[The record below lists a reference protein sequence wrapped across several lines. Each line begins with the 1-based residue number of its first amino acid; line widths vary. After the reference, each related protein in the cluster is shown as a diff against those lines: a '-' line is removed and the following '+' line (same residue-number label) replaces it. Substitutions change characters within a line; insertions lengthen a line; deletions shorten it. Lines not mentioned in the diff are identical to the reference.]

1 MPQTKSQHSSTLSK
15 LYKSRKIIL
24 SLAQKR
30 GYNIE
35 DYDNF
40 TINELNVLWVNNQM
54 DILLENNKEDK
65 KLYIK
70 YHIMNKISPKNI
82 YEYIDDLY
90 RIEEILDEEKDD
102 LIIVIKDKCSD
113 SLLALISA
121 IYNKDKIFFNVYN
134 YNNYLFNILEHERVP
149 KHTLLTNSQKEAISK
164 KYNILKDSEYPEIS
178 RFDPVAMAIGLRP
191 GQLCE
196 IERSSPTSL
205 TTKYY
210 RICV

>member
-54 DILLENNKEDK
+54 DILLENEKEDK

-121 IYNKDKIFFNVYN
+121 IYN
-134 YNNYLFNILEHERVP
+134 L
-149 KHTLLTNSQKEAISK
+149 
-164 KYNILKDSEYPEIS
+164 
-178 RFDPVAMAIGLRP
+178 
-191 GQLCE
+191 
-196 IERSSPTSL
+196 SL
-205 TTKYY
+205 
-210 RICV
+210 IHI

>member
-54 DILLENNKEDK
+54 DILLENEKEDK

-149 KHTLLTNSQKEAISK
+149 KHTLLTDSQKEAISK

>member
-1 MPQTKSQHSSTLSK
+1 MPQTKSQHSSTL
-15 LYKSRKIIL
+15 
-24 SLAQKR
+24 
-30 GYNIE
+30 E
-35 DYDNF
+35 
-40 TINELNVLWVNNQM
+40 NE
-54 DILLENNKEDK
+54 KEDK

-113 SLLALISA
+113 SLLSLISS
-121 IYNKDKIFFNVYN
+121 IYNKDNIFFNVYN

-149 KHTLLTNSQKEAISK
+149 KHTLVTDSQKEAISK

>member
-1 MPQTKSQHSSTLSK
+1 
-15 LYKSRKIIL
+15 
-24 SLAQKR
+24 
-30 GYNIE
+30 
-35 DYDNF
+35 
-40 TINELNVLWVNNQM
+40 
-54 DILLENNKEDK
+54 
-65 KLYIK
+65 
-70 YHIMNKISPKNI
+70 MNKISPKNI

-149 KHTLLTNSQKEAISK
+149 KHTLLTDSQKEAISK
-164 KYNILKDSEYPEIS
+164 KYNVLKDSEYPEIS
-178 RFDPVAMAIGLRP
+178 RFDPVAMAIGLKP